1 MDGAVAR
8 PVSHLRNRAGAEM
21 SGGASD
27 LAGLRGAKFRTAAI
41 LAAFALGLFLFTLY
55 SGLK

>member
-1 MDGAVAR
+1 
-8 PVSHLRNRAGAEM
+8 M
-21 SGGASD
+21 SGG
-27 LAGLRGAKFRTAAI
+27 LADMAGKPNAKYRTAAI

>member
-1 MDGAVAR
+1 MSEGLTGMADK
-8 PVSHLRNRAGAEM
+8 RNG
-21 SGGASD
+21 
-27 LAGLRGAKFRTAAI
+27 KYRTAAI

>member
-1 MDGAVAR
+1 
-8 PVSHLRNRAGAEM
+8 M
-21 SGGASD
+21 SGGLASMANKRD
-27 LAGLRGAKFRTAAI
+27 AKFRTAVL